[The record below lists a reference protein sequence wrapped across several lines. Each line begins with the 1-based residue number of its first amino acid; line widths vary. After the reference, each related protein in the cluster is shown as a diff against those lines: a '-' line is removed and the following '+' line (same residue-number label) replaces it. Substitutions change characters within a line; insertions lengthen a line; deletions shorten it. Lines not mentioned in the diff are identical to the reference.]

1 MYHSWKHGSHLKYS
15 VTVKNMGHTQK
26 EVSLLE
32 KWVTLQTMCHS
43 CKNKSHLK
51 NVAYLNNWVLVLIS
65 MLFYSFSS
73 LRRGDQ
79 SNVICI
85 V

>member
-32 KWVTLQTMCHS
+32 KWVTLKKCVTFEKMGHT
-43 CKNKSHLK
+43 
-51 NVAYLNNWVLVLIS
+51 
-65 MLFYSFSS
+65 
-73 LRRGDQ
+73 
-79 SNVICI
+79 
-85 V
+85 

>member
-51 NVAYLNNWVLVLIS
+51 KCGLVKQLGSCFNFNAVLF
-65 MLFYSFSS
+65 LFLSS
-73 LRRGDQ
+73 PWG
-79 SNVICI
+79 SV
-85 V
+85 